1 MFYAL
6 RKNVYVQHTNS
17 FKNII
22 LYLEGQ
28 DCKQI
33 FLGVLHATQFLM
45 SKPNMKLARSFWP
58 GR

>member
-17 FKNII
+17 FQNII
-22 LYLEGQ
+22 QYLEGQ
-28 DCKQI
+28 YCKQMV
-33 FLGVLHATQFLM
+33 LGVLHAAEFLM
-45 SKPNMKLARSFWP
+45 SKPNMKLARSVWP